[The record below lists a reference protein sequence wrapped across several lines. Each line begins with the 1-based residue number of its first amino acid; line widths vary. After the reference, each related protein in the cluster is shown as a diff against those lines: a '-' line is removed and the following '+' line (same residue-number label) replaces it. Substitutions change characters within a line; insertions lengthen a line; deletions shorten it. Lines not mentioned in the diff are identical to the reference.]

1 MVILTE
7 AAANP
12 EAYDFTVL
20 MGLADFIPVVL
31 FAVSMVLLQRDLYNK
46 MPKYAFAC
54 FAAGTINVLM
64 AGFMKALWKTLYAAG
79 VCDFQVLNKMFL
91 PVNSLGFL
99 LAGLGIILMFPK
111 RGKMETLSVVGPLTK
126 YEGTMVFISMM
137 VLGLGAIC
145 ACLSILA
152 AKMKKKGLIVVFVLC
167 FIAYMGM
174 GYLGSRGDNSAAA
187 NWIEQGVNTLGMILL
202 LWGTLGLHKAGLRE
216 FELN

>member
-1 MVILTE
+1 ME
-7 AAANP
+7 
-12 EAYDFTVL
+12 EMYDFTVL
-20 MGLADFIPVVL
+20 MGLADFVPVVL
-31 FAVSMVLLQRDLYNK
+31 FLISMVLMQRDLYNK

-54 FAAGTINVLM
+54 FAAGTINVFM
-64 AGFMKALWKTLYAAG
+64 AGLLKALWKTLYAAG
-79 VCDFQVLNKMFL
+79 VCDFQVLNTMFM

-99 LAGLGIILMFPK
+99 LAGLGIILMFT
-111 RGKMETLSVVGPLTK
+111 GKKKAALAVAAPTVFK
-126 YEGTMVFISMM
+126 GTVVFISMM

-167 FIAYMGM
+167 FITYMGM

-202 LWGTLGLHKAGLRE
+202 LGGVLGLHKAGLRE
-216 FELN
+216 FELNE